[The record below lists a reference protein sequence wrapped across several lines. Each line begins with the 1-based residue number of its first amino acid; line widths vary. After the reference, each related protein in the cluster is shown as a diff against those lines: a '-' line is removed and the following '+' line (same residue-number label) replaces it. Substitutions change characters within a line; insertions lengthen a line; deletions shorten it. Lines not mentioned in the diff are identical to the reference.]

1 MRELAGEILLRLVK
15 PAVATI
21 LGLLLFLVLTGPLG
35 NPTSAE
41 LALFAWLAG
50 AALVLLVERSPI

>member
-1 MRELAGEILLRLVK
+1 MRELASEILLRLVK

-21 LGLLLFLVLTGPLG
+21 LGLLLFVVLTGPLG
-35 NPTSAE
+35 NPASAQ
-41 LALFAWLAG
+41 LALLAWLAG